1 MALVFTLSDFVAAVP
16 SGSSQNSQ
24 RVDHIRALQPEYFQI
39 GLEYPVKLNRQILP
53 KPGRE
58 RLDL

>member
-1 MALVFTLSDFVAAVP
+1 MALVSTLSDIVAGIP

-24 RVDHIRALQPEYFQI
+24 RADHIRALQPEYFQI

-58 RLDL
+58 LLN